1 MGYTYRLANKNDVKY
16 ILDIYAPYITD
27 TIVSFEVEVPS
38 IDEFEKRFETISDEY
53 PYIVCENK
61 EKIIGFAYAHRY
73 MDRSAYQWDAEL
85 SIYID
90 HTFQGKSIGQELYM
104 KLFKLLKLQNVINVY
119 GCVTSPNPR
128 SEALHLKLGFSKIG
142 IFHNTG
148 FKLNQWIDVVWFEKT
163 IGEYSQKPSPFIP
176 FQDIP
181 KTDINKLLKKESQ
194 N

>member
-104 KLFKLLKLQNVINVY
+104 KLFELLKLQNVINVY